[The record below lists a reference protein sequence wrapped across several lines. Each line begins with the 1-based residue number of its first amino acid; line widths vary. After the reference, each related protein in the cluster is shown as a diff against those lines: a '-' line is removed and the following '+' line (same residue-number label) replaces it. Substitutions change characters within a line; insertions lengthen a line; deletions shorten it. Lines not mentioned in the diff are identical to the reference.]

1 MKKEQNHKT
10 CLIISYGP
18 VPTPEY
24 QTVEGGGM
32 RAWGLAQG
40 LRDSGVD
47 VTVSVNSGFP
57 QTIAKHDDILL
68 ANWSLDDVFK
78 HHINDYDS
86 VIVSYCMGD
95 VSEFVAKHVSLD
107 TQLILDVYVP
117 IYVEVSA
124 RESENIDEEYS
135 GYMRELDRYNKV
147 LKRGDYFLCANDA
160 QKTFYTGVLS
170 SLGVLNPRSY
180 REQRILIVPFGIEDK
195 SQEASENPYVKLGIG
210 KNDFVVLWFGGLYPW
225 FRVEELLGAMKS
237 LKSKKNIKFVIV
249 GSKNPFNPNPDF
261 FKQHDKAY
269 AFSEN
274 EGLLG
279 DTVHFVEWV
288 DFDKRINYYKGA
300 DIVIS
305 LNQPGDEN
313 QFSWRTRVMDYIW
326 GDMVIVSNGGDPLS
340 DELIT
345 AGAAIKLPELSS
357 AAIVAIISKVHK
369 DRKLLA
375 ATHSKLAK
383 LKEKYYWSNVTSHV
397 AKAIEQSGVVM
408 PYKNEHEFSQR
419 LLADTK
425 GLQGRLKKPAK
436 ILIKAKQYVRQH
448 GMRNTVKY
456 SAQLVGSIGRNVAS
470 RSGRRFV
477 FISHPIDNTGAPL
490 VLMQVVEEFAD
501 RFGVKNVKLVA
512 PNINYTNQ
520 QRLRGFGLRVEKAA
534 GGYSDK
540 VLRFQ
545 LDLKPN
551 DYVLMNTIAVHDNY
565 RTYIF
570 NCLQNST
577 LKEAHWFIH
586 EDEAQFSVIAKQL
599 LEPHNLK
606 LIRKLAQSGKL
617 HIYVPS
623 KRTQDSVNRLFKIKS
638 VKVVPLRL
646 DIDKKYHLNRKPA
659 EYSKINFLL
668 SGSPADGRKGQLIA
682 LAAFEKYLTSY
693 VQKDPGKYRDFN
705 LHLLSI
711 GDDYISQQIRWIG
724 DSALGDKLKVYA
736 SMPYRKALE
745 LTSRCNAVICCSINE
760 TFALYVAEGMYMGH
774 VVLRN
779 NSAGMDEQLRDGENG
794 YYIDHKDIDQFAK
807 VIEKMLNTEKTSDT
821 ELLKMGQISQEIIE
835 PYISNSYI
843 DKLL

>member
-1 MKKEQNHKT
+1 MP
-10 CLIISYGP
+10 IS
-18 VPTPEY
+18 VP
-24 QTVEGGGM
+24 
-32 RAWGLAQG
+32 
-40 LRDSGVD
+40 
-47 VTVSVNSGFP
+47 
-57 QTIAKHDDILL
+57 
-68 ANWSLDDVFK
+68 
-78 HHINDYDS
+78 
-86 VIVSYCMGD
+86 
-95 VSEFVAKHVSLD
+95 
-107 TQLILDVYVP
+107 
-117 IYVEVSA
+117 
-124 RESENIDEEYS
+124 
-135 GYMRELDRYNKV
+135 
-147 LKRGDYFLCANDA
+147 
-160 QKTFYTGVLS
+160 
-170 SLGVLNPRSY
+170 
-180 REQRILIVPFGIEDK
+180 
-195 SQEASENPYVKLGIG
+195 
-210 KNDFVVLWFGGLYPW
+210 
-225 FRVEELLGAMKS
+225 
-237 LKSKKNIKFVIV
+237 
-249 GSKNPFNPNPDF
+249 
-261 FKQHDKAY
+261 
-269 AFSEN
+269 
-274 EGLLG
+274 
-279 DTVHFVEWV
+279 
-288 DFDKRINYYKGA
+288 
-300 DIVIS
+300 
-305 LNQPGDEN
+305 
-313 QFSWRTRVMDYIW
+313 
-326 GDMVIVSNGGDPLS
+326 
-340 DELIT
+340 
-345 AGAAIKLPELSS
+345 AIKLSS

-375 ATHSKLAK
+375 AAHSKLAK

-408 PYKNEHEFSQR
+408 PYKNEYEFSQR

-436 ILIKAKQYVRQH
+436 ILSKAKHYVRQH

-490 VLMQVVEEFAD
+490 VLMQVVEEFAKK
-501 RFGVKNVKLVA
+501 FGVKNVKLVA

-545 LDLKPN
+545 LDLKPD

-623 KRTQDSVNRLFKIKS
+623 KRTQDSVNKLFNINC

-646 DIDKKYHLNRKPA
+646 DIDKKYHLNRKSP

-693 VQKDPGKYRDFN
+693 VQNDPGKYRDFN

-724 DSALGDKLKVYA
+724 DSVLGDKLKVYA

-745 LTSRCNAVICCSINE
+745 LTAKCNAVICCSINE

-807 VIEKMLNTEKTSDT
+807 VIEKMLNTAKTSDT
-821 ELLKMGQISQEIIE
+821 ELLKMGQVSQEIIE